1 MTEATKANDSPV
13 LAAALRYAAQ
23 GLPVFPCRNEPT
35 NEKRH
40 KTPLTKHGFKDAK
53 AEAET
58 VRRWWRRWPDA
69 LIGMPTGKVTGI
81 AVLDLDKKKG
91 KDGFAAVPDWEGRT
105 PIIAR
110 TPSGG
115 AHLYFKNA
123 DGLYCTDSVIAPGVD
138 TRADGGYA
146 IVPPSAGYTWV
157 DGADLSALPPWPD
170 DLRLPERAL
179 ADHTTGDKPEAPLE
193 LVAAALAALPND
205 DLGWSDWNRI
215 GMATWRA
222 TKGSDDGL
230 TAFLN
235 WSSKSKKFDEGTA
248 RESWRHYASSPPTEL
263 GAGTLFYEAN
273 EAVPGWRVRAVAA
286 MGFPDVSENGAL
298 KRSLPNTKVAL
309 VKLGVECRHDLF
321 KLRYLVDGHELES
334 FVGDVSD
341 PALLRLREII
351 YERFGF
357 DASTETVYTA
367 VMTLANHHRFH
378 PVRDYLDGLK
388 WDGVPRIDRWLITYG
403 GAKDSEYTRAVGA
416 LVLVAAVRRVRDPGC
431 KFDEMLVLENPEQG
445 TNKSTALQVL
455 AVEHEWFSDNLPLGL
470 PARETIEALS
480 GHWIVEVSE
489 LQGMRKSDIEKVKA
503 FLSRDT
509 DRART
514 AYART
519 VTEAR
524 RQCVII
530 GTTNSDKYLRDL
542 TGNRRIWPVRVER
555 FDLEALK
562 RDRNQ
567 LWAEAAAREAS
578 GASIRLPEELWAA
591 AAAEQEERV
600 VDNPF
605 LSVLDRAL
613 REVEILEPEVRD
625 DKGGT
630 LKPAKRAPGR
640 LMSGKIAAEDVW
652 TLLGIRPGQRH
663 QDHNEK
669 LGAAMSK
676 LGWKRTRLRIE
687 GELSYSYVRGEEPYR
702 RIVVFPE
709 DKGIPATA
717 SYENT
722 EGPVF

>member
-1 MTEATKANDSPV
+1 VTKAAKRKPDNAI
-13 LAAALRYAAQ
+13 LAAALRYAEQ
-23 GLPVFPCRNEPT
+23 GLPVFPCKNEPG
-35 NEKRH
+35 NPKQH
-40 KTPLTKHGFKDAK
+40 KAPLTSHGFKDAK
-53 AEAET
+53 TDANAI
-58 VRRWWRRWPDA
+58 RRWWKRWPNA
-69 LIGMPTGKVTGI
+69 LIGMPTGNVTGV
-81 AVLDLDKKKG
+81 AVLDLDQKNG
-91 KDGFAAVPDWEGRT
+91 KDGFTAVPDWQQRT
-105 PIIAR
+105 PVIAR

-115 AHLYFKNA
+115 AHLYFKTA
-123 DGLYCTDSVIAPGVD
+123 DGLYCSDSKLASGVD
-138 TRADGGYA
+138 TRGDGGYV
-146 IVPPSAGYTWV
+146 IVPPSSGYTWV
-157 DGADLSALPPWPD
+157 DGADFAALPPWPD
-170 DLRLPERAL
+170 DLRLPERNL
-179 ADHTTGDKPEAPLE
+179 AERTTGDNPEAPLT
-193 LVAAALAALPND
+193 LVAAALAVVPND

-230 TAFLN
+230 AAFLA
-235 WSSKSKKFDEGTA
+235 WSGKSKKHDEAAA
-248 RESWRHYASSPPTEL
+248 RERWRHYASSPPTEV

-273 EAVPGWRVRAVAA
+273 EADPGWRLRAVATL
-286 MGFPDVSENGAL
+286 GFPDVTDKGGL
-298 KRSLPNTKVAL
+298 RPSLPNTKVAL

-321 KLRYLVDGHELES
+321 KLRYLVDGHELEN
-334 FVGDVSD
+334 FVGDLSD
-341 PALLRLREII
+341 PALLYLREII
-351 YERFGF
+351 HERFGF
-357 DASTETVYTA
+357 DSKTETVHAA
-367 VMTLANHHRFH
+367 VMTLANHRRFH
-378 PVRDYLDGLK
+378 PVCDYLDGLQ
-388 WDGVPRIDRWLITYG
+388 WDGVPRIDRWLVTYG
-403 GAKDSEYTRAVGA
+403 GTKDDEYTRAVGA
-416 LVLVAAVRRVRDPGC
+416 LVLVAAVRRVRTPGC

-445 TNKSTALQVL
+445 TNKSQALQVL
-455 AVEHEWFSDNLPLGL
+455 AVEREWFSDNLPLGL
-470 PARETIEALS
+470 AARETIEALS

-542 TGNRRIWPVRVER
+542 TGNRRIWPIRVER

-562 RDRNQ
+562 RDRDQ

-578 GASIRLPEELWAA
+578 GANIRLPEELWAA

-625 DKGGT
+625 DKDRT
-630 LKPAKRAPGR
+630 LQPGKRAPGQ

-652 TLLGIRPGQRH
+652 TLLGIRPAQRH

-669 LGAAMSK
+669 LGAAMAK

-687 GELSYSYVRGEEPYR
+687 GELLYSYVRGEEPYK
-702 RIVVFPE
+702 RIVVYPE
-709 DKGIPATA
+709 DKGSPAIA
-717 SYENT
+717 SYENAD
-722 EGPVF
+722 